1 MANVYES
8 LTLQVESFGCTDPNS
23 INYDSNAQND
33 DGSCVDSAFTEC
45 IKEAVKN
52 ASLKDCDLNSNKRS
66 LEIYTYYQ
74 SLRAA
79 MKTKNKVKINMY
91 KEKLAELCNA
101 EYCESC

>member
-8 LTLQVESFGCTDPNS
+8 LTLKVESFGCTDPNS

-33 DGSCVDSAFTEC
+33 DGTCVDSVFTAC
-45 IKEAVKN
+45 IKEAVN
-52 ASLKDCDLNSNKRS
+52 SASLKDCDLESNKRS

-74 SLRAA
+74 SLTAA